1 MLRFALLG
9 LLFLVIARTFWRF
22 VDGVVRGVTGEPR
35 SRSRGTASGRDRG
48 PSTAVKMSPCPVC
61 GTYVVPASGVRAEV
75 RGQSYLFCSAACCS
89 TFMARA

>member
-1 MLRFALLG
+1 MLRFALIG

-35 SRSRGTASGRDRG
+35 RGARG
-48 PSTAVKMSPCPVC
+48 EQRRSTAVKMSPCPVC

-75 RGQSYLFCSAACCS
+75 RGQSHLFCSAACCS
-89 TFMARA
+89 TFMSRA

>member
-1 MLRFALLG
+1 MLRFALVG

-35 SRSRGTASGRDRG
+35 RGARSTASR
-48 PSTAVKMSPCPVC
+48 STAVKMSPCPVC

-75 RGQSYLFCSAACCS
+75 RGQTYLFCSSACCS
-89 TFMARA
+89 TFMSRA

>member
-9 LLFLVIARTFWRF
+9 LLFLVIARTFWRLI
-22 VDGVVRGVTGEPR
+22 DGVVRGVTGEPR
-35 SRSRGTASGRDRG
+35 PRSRGTGAR
-48 PSTAVKMSPCPVC
+48 STAVKMSPCPVC